1 MTTLKIEPV
10 HTKTV
15 GGLDVEID
23 GINLGTSDLITG
35 MISGP
40 ARKWRAS
47 WDEKGICRDN
57 DPLCNLNTASDE
69 LSELI
74 SDAKSV
80 SGSGA

>member
-10 HTKTV
+10 STKSV

-35 MISGP
+35 MITGP

-57 DPLCNLNTASDE
+57 DALCNLDTSADE

-74 SDAKSV
+74 NDAKGL